1 MQIHYKFSDTEI
13 WRDIKG
19 YERYYQ
25 VSSLGRVRSLDRIS
39 TMKNGVKRRKKGR
52 ILKPCFDT
60 KKRYLQVNLSK
71 NGRCN
76 IYRVHSLVGKAF
88 VDGYFKSAE
97 IDHIDTITTNNN
109 SNNLRWTN
117 RKGNMANPITQ
128 IKIKNIVDKQKI
140 PVKGVNIYNGNI
152 IHFNSVREAKRN
164 GFKGIGENI
173 HGRTK
178 HCGGY
183 VWRYDNVL

>member
-1 MQIHYKFSDTEI
+1 MQIHYKFSDTET
-13 WRDIKG
+13 WKDIRG
-19 YERYYQ
+19 YEGYYQ
-25 VSSLGRVRSLDRIS
+25 VSNLGRVKSLDRIS
-39 TMKNGVKRRKKGR
+39 TMKNGVKRRKRGR
-52 ILKPCFDT
+52 ILKSAFDT
-60 KKRYLQVNLSK
+60 KKRYLQVDLSK
-71 NGRCN
+71 DGKCN
-76 IYRVHSLVGKAF
+76 MCRVHDLVGKAF
-88 VDGYFKSAE
+88 VKGYFEGAE

-109 SNNLRWTN
+109 VSNLRWTN

-128 IKIKNIVDKQKI
+128 TKIKNNIDKQKI
-140 PVKGVNIYNGNI
+140 PVKGINIFNGDT

-183 VWRYDNVL
+183 IWRYANVL